1 MSENSLPHEDNEVL
15 YSRYLADLRI
25 LGYSMAAD
33 AYEHLFRLGILF
45 FDTSGRIV
53 EAGVP
58 TSAEETA

>member
-1 MSENSLPHEDNEVL
+1 MFENSLPHADNEAI
-15 YSRYLADLRI
+15 YTRYLADLRV
-25 LGYSMAAD
+25 LGYSMVAD

>member
-1 MSENSLPHEDNEVL
+1 MSENSSPHADNEDL
-15 YSRYLADLRI
+15 YTRYLADMRI
-25 LGYSMAAD
+25 LGYTMAAD

-45 FDTSGRIV
+45 FDMSGRIV